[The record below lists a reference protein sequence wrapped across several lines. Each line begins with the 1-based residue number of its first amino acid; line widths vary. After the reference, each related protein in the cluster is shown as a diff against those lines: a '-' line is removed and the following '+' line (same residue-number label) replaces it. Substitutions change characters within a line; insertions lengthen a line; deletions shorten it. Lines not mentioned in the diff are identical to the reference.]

1 MSEQRPKRETLSIEK
16 ATISN
21 MWEIDGRNSVY
32 GNDAEEK
39 IAAHVTKGSEKEV
52 FMDLRRHQRFP
63 VHFHSVFSGPT
74 LSESVGTVV
83 NLSESGCCVHTD
95 SQVYTGI
102 QLALHLHVPGEAS
115 PIHIEQAAVRWG
127 RERELGVG
135 FITVAPPHQARLD
148 QLLARLKPEQQ
159 P

>member
-1 MSEQRPKRETLSIEK
+1 M
-16 ATISN
+16 
-21 MWEIDGRNSVY
+21 
-32 GNDAEEK
+32 
-39 IAAHVTKGSEKEV
+39 EV
-52 FMDLRRHQRFP
+52 RRDQRFL
-63 VHFHSVFSGPT
+63 VHFYSVFSGPT

-127 RERELGVG
+127 RERLVMR
-135 FITVAPPHQARLD
+135 FMLKVTPTSLCSHAARTVVMM
-148 QLLARLKPEQQ
+148 
-159 P
+159 